1 MGLLDDLGSFI
12 KTPEGQGLLSA
23 AFGGMAGAK
32 PGQPWNTAGRAGLA
46 GLLGYQNAQE
56 NQYQQQFEDMK
67 LKTLREQ
74 METQERMR
82 AAAKNSML
90 SPEQVTLLNGQGPT
104 VANAAKIGSTAP
116 QFDQQGFMSQLWG
129 IDPLQAMQMQQNMA
143 KQTPFGKVDPK
154 DYTPESLAKFA
165 QTRNHAD
172 LVAVR
177 ERKITPAGQVFD
189 PYAIQPGQVFADPN
203 KPFSIGPD
211 GTFMPNLPYQAYSK
225 EKARAGASSV
235 SVNTKQETEE
245 AKTVGRGFGEM
256 FVDLQ
261 RGDQSA
267 SSKIAR
273 LDRLEQLL
281 DGVNTGKLAAV
292 GTDISALAASI
303 GFNIDPKLG
312 NKQAAEALSNEIALQ
327 MRNPSGGAGMPG
339 ALSDKDREF
348 LVKTTPGITKDS
360 TANAMIIGTMKKLAQ
375 REKDVARIA
384 RDYRMRKGTL
394 DEGFYEEL
402 ERFANANPLFEG
414 EVLPKSGNGWSI
426 RPVNN

>member
-235 SVNTKQETEE
+235 SVSTGKGDQKYAETRMTGRANSMADLEKSAENAFKQIQALDRFIAASPDGSAGSAQPIMTALQGFISSFGYDSKNLTDTRVMEQAIGDILGSKMAELGARGLTDKDMQVLREALPRVATDRPARETIANIIKRSHQTTIAEYQH
-245 AKTVGRGFGEM
+245 
-256 FVDLQ
+256 Q
-261 RGDQSA
+261 RGEESRIYPELGSRLPEPLWMQSYRVY
-267 SSKIAR
+267 KPQGTETQKVR
-273 LDRLEQLL
+273 RYNPQ
-281 DGVNTGKLAAV
+281 TG
-292 GTDISALAASI
+292 
-303 GFNIDPKLG
+303 
-312 NKQAAEALSNEIALQ
+312 
-327 MRNPSGGAGMPG
+327 
-339 ALSDKDREF
+339 
-348 LVKTTPGITKDS
+348 
-360 TANAMIIGTMKKLAQ
+360 
-375 REKDVARIA
+375 RI
-384 RDYRMRKGTL
+384 
-394 DEGFYEEL
+394 E
-402 ERFANANPLFEG
+402 
-414 EVLPKSGNGWSI
+414 
-426 RPVNN
+426 